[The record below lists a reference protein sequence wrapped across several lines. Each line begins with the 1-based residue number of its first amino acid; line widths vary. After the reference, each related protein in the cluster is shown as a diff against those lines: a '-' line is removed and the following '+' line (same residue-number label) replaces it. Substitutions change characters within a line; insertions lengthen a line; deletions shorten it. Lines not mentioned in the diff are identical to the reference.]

1 MNVFSRIFAIFTA
14 VSIAASGSASL
25 SVSATAAPS
34 TSASAS
40 ILIEADTGDV
50 ILENNADEVLP
61 MASTTKIMTALI
73 AIENRELDSEV
84 IVSPNAVG
92 IEGSSVYLS
101 ANEKLTMG
109 DLVYALMLESAND
122 AATAIAIEIG
132 GSIDGFAALMNA
144 RAEALGCTHTHFTNP
159 HGLDDPNH
167 YTTARELAMI
177 TRAALENSTFREIV
191 STEQHKIPLDSG
203 GVRLLINHNR
213 LLREKDYVIGVKTGF
228 TKRSGRCLVSA
239 AERDGVTVIAVTL
252 SDPNDWQDHAAM
264 LEYGLEHYTH
274 LTLAA
279 EASLTVS
286 VPVSG
291 GTDAFVTA
299 VNAETVELTVPSENS
314 ELTLVTELD
323 RFYFAPV
330 VAGEVLGEA
339 KWFYPNGEL
348 AASVPLVAM
357 NDVAKL
363 ERSTFFQRIKN
374 IFTE

>member
-25 SVSATAAPS
+25 SVTATAAPS

-40 ILIEADTGDV
+40 ILIEADTGNV

-132 GSIDGFAALMNA
+132 GSINGFAALMNA
-144 RAEALGCTHTHFTNP
+144 RAEALGCMHTHFTNP

-252 SDPNDWQDHAAM
+252 SDPNDWQDHTAM
-264 LEYGLEHYTH
+264 LEYGLERYTH

-299 VNAETVELTVPSENS
+299 VNAETVELTVPNEDS

-330 VAGEVLGEA
+330 VMGETLGVA
-339 KWFYPNGEL
+339 KWFYPSGEL

-363 ERSTFFQRIKN
+363 ERPSFFQRIKN